1 MKEIKVRHEGTLLEY
16 LINDLHYSRNVA
28 KKILNNK
35 VVVNGVA
42 TSKFDY
48 KLNVGDV
55 MIIGD
60 NIKKTDLDIIYE
72 DDDFICINTP
82 AGLLSISNEKERE
95 RTAYHLVREYVK
107 SID

>member
-28 KKILNNK
+28 KKILANK
-35 VVVNGVA
+35 VEVNGVA

-55 MIIGD
+55 ILIGD
-60 NIKKTDLDIIYE
+60 SAKKSDLDIIYE
-72 DDDFICINTP
+72 DDDFVCIDKS
-82 AGLLSISNEKERE
+82 AGLLSISNDKERE

-107 SID
+107 